1 MKTFQIKDG
10 NYQKIEDVIIE
21 VIEDVVTNSM
31 SETDIKN
38 TIAFLENKKADEI
51 ADIEKEIA
59 VNKEL
64 LAKIQEIDRTKAIS

>member
-1 MKTFQIKDG
+1 
-10 NYQKIEDVIIE
+10 
-21 VIEDVVTNSM
+21 M